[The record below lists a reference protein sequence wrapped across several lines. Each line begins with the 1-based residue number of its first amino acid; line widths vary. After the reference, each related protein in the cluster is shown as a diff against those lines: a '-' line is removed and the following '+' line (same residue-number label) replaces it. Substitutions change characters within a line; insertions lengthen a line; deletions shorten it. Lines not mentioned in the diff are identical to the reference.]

1 MRAPEMGVSLDEPP
15 PSTLPR
21 NTGGGK
27 ILRVSVALVI
37 LPHPGPLPKGEG
49 EEGGHGGPLLQPEH
63 PARERC
69 AMHATTTF

>member
-1 MRAPEMGVSLDEPP
+1 MGVSLDEPP

-37 LPHPGPLPKGEG
+37 LPHPALSR
-49 EEGGHGGPLLQPEH
+49 
-63 PARERC
+63 RERGKR
-69 AMHATTTF
+69 ADTAVRS